1 MANLR
6 NLKKEIDY
14 RLEEF
19 VFDCEMAI
27 YFQPNKEDEVVKLM
41 EKAVELRNAL
51 YVKANNPD
59 EPKNASLVRKY
70 YAAMRRDM
78 VASFEGRP
86 SATPT
91 AVFFAASTKPVHR
104 PV

>member
-14 RLEEF
+14 RLAEF

-78 VASFEGRP
+78 VASFEGLFGDL
-86 SATPT
+86 SALN
-91 AVFFAASTKPVHR
+91 K
-104 PV
+104 

>member
-6 NLKKEIDY
+6 DLKKEIDY

-27 YFQPNKEDEVVKLM
+27 YFQPSKEEDVVAIM
-41 EKAVELRNAL
+41 EKAVALRNAL
-51 YVKANNPD
+51 YVNANNPT
-59 EPKNASLVRKY
+59 EPHNASLVKKY

-78 VASFEGRP
+78 VSSLGSLFEEL
-86 SATPT
+86 SALNG
-91 AVFFAASTKPVHR
+91 K
-104 PV
+104 

>member
-27 YFQPNKEDEVVKLM
+27 YFQPNKEAEVVKLM

-78 VASFEGRP
+78 VASFEGLFGDL
-86 SATPT
+86 SALN
-91 AVFFAASTKPVHR
+91 K
-104 PV
+104 

>member
-59 EPKNASLVRKY
+59 EPKNASLVRKH
-70 YAAMRRDM
+70 YAALRREM
-78 VASFEGRP
+78 SEAYGQLFEKL
-86 SATPT
+86 SEIN
-91 AVFFAASTKPVHR
+91 K
-104 PV
+104 

>member
-27 YFQPNKEDEVVKLM
+27 YFQPNKEEEVVGLM
-41 EKAVELRNAL
+41 EKGVELRNAL
-51 YVKANNPD
+51 YAKVNNPG

-70 YAAMRRDM
+70 YSALRRDM
-78 VASFEGRP
+78 ISSFEQLFGDL
-86 SATPT
+86 SAIN
-91 AVFFAASTKPVHR
+91 K
-104 PV
+104 

>member
-27 YFQPNKEDEVVKLM
+27 YFQPNKEDAVVELM
-41 EKAVELRNAL
+41 EKGVELRNAL
-51 YVKANNPD
+51 YVKTNNPD

-70 YAAMRRDM
+70 YSALRRDM
-78 VASFEGRP
+78 VSSFEQLFGDL
-86 SATPT
+86 SAIN
-91 AVFFAASTKPVHR
+91 K
-104 PV
+104 

>member
-27 YFQPNKEDEVVKLM
+27 YFQPAREEAVVGIM
-41 EKAVELRNAL
+41 EKAVALRNAL
-51 YVKANNPD
+51 YIKANNPV
-59 EPKNASLVRKY
+59 EPHNASLVKKY
-70 YAAMRRDM
+70 YAALRRDM
-78 VASFEGRP
+78 VSSFGSLFEEL
-86 SATPT
+86 S
-91 AVFFAASTKPVHR
+91 SCNKQ
-104 PV
+104 

>member
-27 YFQPNKEDEVVKLM
+27 YFQPAREEAVVGIM
-41 EKAVELRNAL
+41 EKAVALRNAL
-51 YVKANNPD
+51 YIKVNHPT
-59 EPKNASLVRKY
+59 EPKNASLVKKY
-70 YAAMRRDM
+70 YAALRRDM
-78 VASFEGRP
+78 VSSFGSLFEEL
-86 SATPT
+86 S
-91 AVFFAASTKPVHR
+91 SCNEK
-104 PV
+104 

>member
-27 YFQPNKEDEVVKLM
+27 YFQPNKEEEVVGLM
-41 EKAVELRNAL
+41 EKGVELRNAL
-51 YVKANNPD
+51 YVKANNPT

-70 YAAMRRDM
+70 YSALRRDM
-78 VASFEGRP
+78 VSSFEQLFGDL
-86 SATPT
+86 SAIN
-91 AVFFAASTKPVHR
+91 K
-104 PV
+104 

>member
-27 YFQPNKEDEVVKLM
+27 YFQPNKEEEVVGLM
-41 EKAVELRNAL
+41 EKGVELRNAL
-51 YVKANNPD
+51 YVKANNPA

-70 YAAMRRDM
+70 YSALRRDM
-78 VASFEGRP
+78 ISSFEQLFGDL
-86 SATPT
+86 SAIN
-91 AVFFAASTKPVHR
+91 K
-104 PV
+104 

>member
-27 YFQPNKEDEVVKLM
+27 YFQPMKEEDVVAIM
-41 EKAVELRNAL
+41 EKAVALRNAL
-51 YVKANNPD
+51 YIKANNPV
-59 EPKNASLVRKY
+59 EPHNASLVKKY
-70 YAAMRRDM
+70 YAALRRDM
-78 VASFEGRP
+78 VSSFGSLFEEL
-86 SATPT
+86 S
-91 AVFFAASTKPVHR
+91 SCNEQ
-104 PV
+104 